1 MVGILAGGWWMDN
14 REAVDENGGFW
25 MTGGAVG
32 SEQLGR
38 ETTSIGGPAAASG
51 CS

>member
-1 MVGILAGGWWMDN
+1 MDN

-32 SEQLGR
+32 SEQLGKEER
-38 ETTSIGGPAAASG
+38 RLQLKDPAAASG

>member
-1 MVGILAGGWWMDN
+1 MKIAKRDGGHFGWWVDN

-32 SEQLGR
+32 SEQLGKEER
-38 ETTSIGGPAAASG
+38 
-51 CS
+51 